1 MAVDRIIPVLVYRDI
16 AAAQAFLVKAFG
28 FREGRLD
35 RDGEGNIVHAEVH
48 HGDNAIWI
56 HRVTVAHGMSAAR
69 KDTASSGLVVHVEDV
84 DAHFARARAA
94 GAVIDSEPR
103 DQEYGQR
110 EYGARDPEGRRW
122 WFATPLAAH

>member
-1 MAVDRIIPVLVYRDI
+1 MVDDRIIPVLVYGDI
-16 AAAQAFLVKAFG
+16 AAAQAFLVRAFG

-56 HRVTVAHGMSAAR
+56 HRVSAAHGMRAAT
-69 KDTASSGLVVHVEDV
+69 KDAASSGLVVHVADV
-84 DAHFARARAA
+84 DVHCARARAA

-103 DQEYGQR
+103 DQEYDQR
-110 EYGARDPEGRRW
+110 EYGARDPEGHRW
-122 WFATPLAAH
+122 WFATPKS